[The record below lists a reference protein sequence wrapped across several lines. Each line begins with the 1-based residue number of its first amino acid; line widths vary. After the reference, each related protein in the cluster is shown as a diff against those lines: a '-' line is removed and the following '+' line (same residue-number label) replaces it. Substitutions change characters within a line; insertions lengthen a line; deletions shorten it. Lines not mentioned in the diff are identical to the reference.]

1 MEPAAKIMVIESM
14 YLQDQTLKI
23 SQILKV
29 PNFIL
34 CLYDVEESLDLE
46 RVNR

>member
-14 YLQDQTLKI
+14 QFQDQTPKI

-29 PNFIL
+29 PNLIL